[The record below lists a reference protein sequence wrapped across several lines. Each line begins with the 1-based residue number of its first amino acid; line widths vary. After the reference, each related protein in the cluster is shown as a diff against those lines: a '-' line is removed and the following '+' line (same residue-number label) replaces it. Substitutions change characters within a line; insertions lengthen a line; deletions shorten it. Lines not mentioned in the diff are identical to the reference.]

1 MKIFISGGCKNGK
14 SSLAESCTCAL
25 SQGKPLYYLATMISH
40 DSEDEERIRRHVA
53 SRAGKG
59 FITIERGRNI
69 TECLKEADVHGTFLL
84 DAVTSLFSN
93 EMFHDGIV
101 DMESAQRTA
110 RELAELAE
118 SVENIV
124 FVSDYIYS
132 DDVQYDIYTEEYR
145 KGLALCDKTLAGIC
159 DTVVEVCTGQY
170 VVYKGKLPL

>member
-1 MKIFISGGCKNGK
+1 MRIFISGGCKNGK
-14 SSLAESCTCAL
+14 SSLAESCACAL
-25 SQGKPLYYLATMISH
+25 SGGGPLYYLATMIPH

-59 FITIERGRNI
+59 FITIERGRDI
-69 TECLKEADVHGTFLL
+69 MKCLKEASPKGTFLL

-101 DMESAQRTA
+101 DMDAARRTA
-110 RELAELAE
+110 GELKELAE

-132 DDVQYDIYTEEYR
+132 DDAEYDEYTEAYR
-145 KGLALCDKTLAGIC
+145 KGLALCDQTLAKVC
-159 DTVVEVCTGQY
+159 DTVVEVCTGHY
-170 VVYKGKLPL
+170 TVYKGKLPL

>member
-1 MKIFISGGCKNGK
+1 MRIFISGGCKNGK

-25 SQGKPLYYLATMISH
+25 SKGGPLYYLATMIPH
-40 DSEDEERIRRHVA
+40 DNEDEERIQRHVA

-59 FITIERGRNI
+59 FITIERGRDI
-69 TECLKEADVHGTFLL
+69 TKCLETADPKGAFLL

-101 DMESAQRTA
+101 DMEAAERTA
-110 RELAELAE
+110 KELKELVE

-124 FVSDYIYS
+124 FVSDYIYA
-132 DDVQYDIYTEEYR
+132 DDGQYDEYTEAYR
-145 KGLALCDKTLAGIC
+145 KGLAFCDRTLAEIC

-170 VVYKGKLPL
+170 IVYKGELPL

>member
-25 SQGKPLYYLATMISH
+25 SGGGSLYYLATMIPH
-40 DSEDEERIRRHVA
+40 DREDEERIERHVA

-59 FITIERGRNI
+59 FITIERGRAI
-69 TECLKEADVHGTFLL
+69 TKCLETADPKGAFLL

-101 DMESAQRTA
+101 DLDAAQRTA
-110 RELAELAE
+110 DELKALAE

-132 DDVQYDIYTEEYR
+132 DDVQYDEYTEAYR
-145 KGLALCDKTLAGIC
+145 KGLALCDRTLAEVC
-159 DTVVEVCTGQY
+159 DTVVEVCAGHPI
-170 VVYKGKLPL
+170 VYKGKLPL